1 MKKEDLKKLIL
12 KHYQKWNINKKLTE
26 TFNKLGAGNP
36 ELESRLTGLK
46 PAQLTNNQM
55 RDQRDMIA
63 ENIITNNIRQGDS
76 TTVNKTISDIYI
88 GNPAMAER
96 ILSSS

>member
-1 MKKEDLKKLIL
+1 M